1 MLHFSGIEGEFF
13 VEFEFKEHYD
23 VNDLTEIVKK
33 LRAPDGCPW
42 DKVQT
47 HETIRKDFI
56 EEVYEAVEAIDEK
69 DTDHLREELGDVL
82 LQVVFHTV
90 LETEQNNFTLNDVAD
105 DVCKKMILRHPHVFG
120 NTTADTP
127 EEVLKNWD
135 QIKMQSK
142 SQSAASEAMESVS
155 KTLPSLMR
163 SQKLWKKAERGG
175 YALDDA
181 EAVIELTEQRLEALK
196 KSVRFGAAEDIHK
209 KTGELLMAVTGL
221 SRFTDTDCEK
231 SLYDACDS
239 FIGQFKKL
247 EELAAEKGVDIQK
260 SSPEEV
266 RNLWDEISKKINGGK
281 EK

>member
-1 MLHFSGIEGEFF
+1 M
-13 VEFEFKEHYD
+13 EFEFKEHYD
-23 VNDLTEIVKK
+23 VNDLVEIVKK

-69 DTDHLREELGDVL
+69 DTEHLREELGDVL

-90 LETEQNNFTLNDVAD
+90 LETEQNNFTLDDVAD

-175 YALDDA
+175 YSLENAQ
-181 EAVIELTEQRLEALK
+181 AVIALTEQRLDALK
-196 KSVRFGAAEDIHK
+196 TSVSSGNAEDIHR

-221 SRFTDTDCEK
+221 SGFTGTDCEK
-231 SLYDACDS
+231 SLYDACDG

-260 SSPEEV
+260 SAPEEV
-266 RNLWDEISKKINGGK
+266 RDLWDEISK
-281 EK
+281 